1 MPAKKKSTKKAAKTA
16 KKATKKVARKAA
28 KKAAK
33 KATKKTARKVAKKT
47 TAKAGHPAPSIEELE
62 VAAFYIY
69 LRRCEQGLPGTS
81 EDDWAAAVAEFAA

>member
-28 KKAAK
+28 KKV
-33 KATKKTARKVAKKT
+33 TKKTARKVAKKT
-47 TAKAGHPAPSIEELE
+47 TAKAARPAPSIEELE

-69 LRRCEQGLPGTS
+69 LRRCEQGIPGTS
-81 EDDWAAAVAEFAA
+81 EDDWAAAVAQFAA